1 LILEKIGLKIP
12 MLPATRCLA
21 TDDAEA
27 RKLLFIKESRSSWID
42 AKVVPDYTREVGL
55 SFEIASGVID
65 IPEFKWGDIAGEYEE
80 EREKKEKA
88 DIIPEVEDAR
98 IESGDL
104 IELGR
109 HRVLCGDS
117 TRAEDV
123 ERLMEGKK
131 ADMVFTDP
139 PYGIKEAAG
148 KNKSRSNLAKARDY
162 GNKNWDD
169 KIPPK
174 IAFDLI
180 FKWSENQM
188 FFGGNFFVEYLKNSP
203 CWLVWDKDNG
213 KNDFADCELV
223 WTSLKSAARVYKWRW
238 NGMLQENMQNKE
250 KRFHPT
256 QKPVGLFGAIFNDY
270 LFQTCLDPFLGSG
283 STLIACEKTGRRC
296 FGIEIDPH
304 YCSVTVQRW
313 VDFTGNDV
321 VRING
326 REVLWSEYKK

>member
-1 LILEKIGLKIP
+1 MILEKIGLKIP

-148 KNKSRSNLAKARDY
+148 KNKSRSKKY
-162 GNKNWDD
+162 NKN
-169 KIPPK
+169 
-174 IAFDLI
+174 
-180 FKWSENQM
+180 
-188 FFGGNFFVEYLKNSP
+188 
-203 CWLVWDKDNG
+203 
-213 KNDFADCELV
+213 
-223 WTSLKSAARVYKWRW
+223 
-238 NGMLQENMQNKE
+238 
-250 KRFHPT
+250 
-256 QKPVGLFGAIFNDY
+256 
-270 LFQTCLDPFLGSG
+270 
-283 STLIACEKTGRRC
+283 
-296 FGIEIDPH
+296 
-304 YCSVTVQRW
+304 
-313 VDFTGNDV
+313 
-321 VRING
+321 
-326 REVLWSEYKK
+326 